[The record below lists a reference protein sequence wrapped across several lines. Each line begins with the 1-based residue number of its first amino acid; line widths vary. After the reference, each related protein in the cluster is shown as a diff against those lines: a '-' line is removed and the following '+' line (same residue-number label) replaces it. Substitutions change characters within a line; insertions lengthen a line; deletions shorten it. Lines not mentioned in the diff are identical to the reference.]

1 VKFKEAG
8 KSTLSGRKL
17 WFDNTFGRLNTEEKG
32 IFLGSFQNDDRLL
45 IVYNNGNY
53 EISDTEL
60 NQRFDGEKVMLIEK
74 FNPEKVVTAVYL
86 DKEKLQ
92 YTIKRFKVETT
103 TLRNKFFFIKEG
115 EGNQL
120 EAVTTDEEPILM
132 MQSGRGQQ
140 IRKAKIK
147 VTKVVEVM
155 GWRALGAKL
164 ADFTRSTEMEWEKK
178 KGDDKN
184 QPELF

>member
-1 VKFKEAG
+1 
-8 KSTLSGRKL
+8 
-17 WFDNTFGRLNTEEKG
+17 
-32 IFLGSFQNDDRLL
+32 
-45 IVYNNGNY
+45 
-53 EISDTEL
+53 
-60 NQRFDGEKVMLIEK
+60 M
-74 FNPEKVVTAVYL
+74 
-86 DKEKLQ
+86 
-92 YTIKRFKVETT
+92 
-103 TLRNKFFFIKEG
+103 
-115 EGNQL
+115 
-120 EAVTTDEEPILM
+120 EAVTTDEEPILI

-164 ADFTRSTEMEWEKK
+164 ADFTKTTEMEWEKK